1 MKKFVNILII
11 FILLVPGALPAE
23 TSTEINV
30 AGIFAE
36 KKAAIKEFI
45 PLTEKQSAFFWPLYD
60 KYEKK
65 EMKIF
70 TRRAAHIQEYMQE
83 YKNLSD
89 EKAKWMMNDF
99 LQIETDALELK
110 RALVKKFS
118 QKLPSKTVFRFFVFE
133 ELLEAGFFSQIAEK
147 LPEIE

>member
-11 FILLVPGALPAE
+11 FILLVPGTLPAE
-23 TSTEINV
+23 TSSEINLSR
-30 AGIFAE
+30 IFAE

-60 KYEKK
+60 EYEKK
-65 EMKIF
+65 EINIF
-70 TRRAAHIQEYMQE
+70 SRRAAHIREYMQE

-89 EKAKWMMNDF
+89 EKAKSMMSDF

-118 QKLPSKTVFRFFVFE
+118 EKLPSKTVFRFFVYE

-147 LPEIE
+147 LPELE